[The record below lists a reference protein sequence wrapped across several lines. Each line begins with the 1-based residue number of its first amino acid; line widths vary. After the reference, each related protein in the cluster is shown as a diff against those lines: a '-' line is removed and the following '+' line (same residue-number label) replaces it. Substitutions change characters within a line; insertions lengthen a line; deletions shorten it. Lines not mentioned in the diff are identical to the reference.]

1 MSISNAVV
9 YLSARSA
16 DPEDPQTWIL
26 MCRIDSATTSV
37 LHSESLTCPVGPS
50 LTEPTG
56 KRLLGLGVDDPS
68 VLARAAA
75 QAVRVYAE
83 PGETVTVRILIPLD
97 ACTCTRPDGSVDDRN
112 AGEWRAVCRD
122 GEVRDFRRNGEMTPT
137 DHTAHMARAQAL
149 VDAGELAPFD
159 PTYGGTFDPGARQA
173 IPVVADPSEP
183 VSVTPVDGTEP
194 PWCEA
199 GRAERRAAHAEAT
212 AWDAL
217 NAAEAHQL
225 STLDLIRKLE
235 RQLADTGRLRA
246 DLARAREDERAAR
259 TARYEAEER
268 FHEARLT
275 LELARSQRDAALL
288 EAATA
293 PKPEPDT
300 RTRFE
305 RDRDAE
311 ETRADIEYDRMVD
324 DKVAP

>member
-1 MSISNAVV
+1 MSIFNAVV
-9 YLSARSA
+9 YLSSRPAVA
-16 DPEDPQTWIL
+16 HVTEDPQTWVL
-26 MCRIDSATTSV
+26 MCRIDNAVASV

-50 LTEPTG
+50 LAEPDG

-75 QAVRVYAE
+75 QAIAVYAD

-97 ACTCTRPDGSVDDRN
+97 ACQSTRPDGSVDNRN
-112 AGEWRAVCRD
+112 TGEWRAVCRD
-122 GEVRDFRRNGEMTPT
+122 GEVRNITRAMVGETPAMSAARQAMA
-137 DHTAHMARAQAL
+137 AH
-149 VDAGELAPFD
+149 
-159 PTYGGTFDPGARQA
+159 QA
-173 IPVVADPSEP
+173 IPVVADS
-183 VSVTPVDGTEP
+183 DP
-194 PWCEA
+194 PWREA
-199 GRAERRAAHAEAT
+199 GRAERRAAHDEAQ

-225 STLDLIRKLE
+225 ATLDRIRKIE
-235 RQLADTGRLRA
+235 RQLADAGRLRA
-246 DLARAREDERAAR
+246 DLGRAREDERAAR

-268 FHEARLT
+268 FHEARLA
-275 LELARSQRDAALL
+275 LELARSQRDAALF